1 MPPQLALIIVLLFI
15 GYVIYIEH
23 RRTENLSGAV
33 WIIAIWILYSGSK
46 GLGFFLNVKST
57 MEAGSLPDR
66 YFLLSLGIL
75 SLSIILKRN
84 FLFLSTLK
92 KNLSA
97 TLILIYS
104 LISTLWSRDPGISFR
119 RWGREAVAL
128 IIALLLYSEKHPIK
142 TFISAF
148 KKAIYAALPLSILL
162 IKYYPAYGRSYGRW
176 SGQVMWEGIAYQK
189 NGLAMICAL
198 SILFIIFSFEHY
210 FSTRN
215 NLSSKL
221 PLFIDIFMAMLALY
235 LLMGPKR
242 TLSYSATSFL
252 ALIVGLICL
261 IYFKAATKHRINIE
275 KQVMIAAIILITI
288 GIMMPFSGKI
298 PMKTLPKLL
307 NRSETL
313 TDRTLIWSVL
323 IPYAKEHIFLGYGFG
338 GFWTTSLREQI
349 ASHAHNGYLDT
360 ILDLGL
366 IGLLL
371 FIIFILILIKKNLRV
386 LNSDNQIAYFF
397 MSFIFVI
404 LVRNISEASLGE
416 FTSYSTWPLLAWSFI
431 INKQEDVTFKKNK
444 DEESTES

>member
-1 MPPQLALIIVLLFI
+1 MPPQLALIIVLIFI
-15 GYVIYIEH
+15 SYIIYIEH
-23 RRTENLSGAV
+23 KIAENTSGAV

-46 GLGFFLNVKST
+46 GLGFFLNVKTT

-66 YFLLSLGIL
+66 YFLLFLGIL

-84 FLFLSTLK
+84 FLFLPAFK
-92 KNLSA
+92 ENLPA
-97 TLILIYS
+97 IIIIIYS

-128 IIALLLYSEKHPIK
+128 TIALLLYSEKHPIK
-142 TFISAF
+142 TLTSAF

-198 SILFIIFSFEHY
+198 SILFIIFSFENY
-210 FSTRN
+210 FIARSK
-215 NLSSKL
+215 LSYKL
-221 PLFIDIFMAMLALY
+221 PLFIDILMATLALY
-235 LLMGPKR
+235 LLMGPRR
-242 TLSYSATSFL
+242 TLTYSATSFL

-261 IYFKAATKHRINIE
+261 IYFKAAIKHRINIE
-275 KQVMIAAIILITI
+275 RKVMIVAIILIII
-288 GIMMPFSGKI
+288 GIFMPFSGKI

-313 TDRTLIWSVL
+313 TDRTLIWSAL
-323 IPYAKEHIFLGYGFG
+323 IPYAKERIFLGYGFG
-338 GFWTTSLREQI
+338 GFWTTSLRDQI

-366 IGLLL
+366 TGLLL

-386 LNSDNQIAYFF
+386 LNSDNRIAIFF
-397 MSFIFVI
+397 ISFIFVL

-416 FTSYSTWPLLAWSFI
+416 FTSYSTWLLLAWSFI
-431 INKQEDVTFKKNK
+431 INKEEDMTLNKKA
-444 DEESTES
+444 ESTES